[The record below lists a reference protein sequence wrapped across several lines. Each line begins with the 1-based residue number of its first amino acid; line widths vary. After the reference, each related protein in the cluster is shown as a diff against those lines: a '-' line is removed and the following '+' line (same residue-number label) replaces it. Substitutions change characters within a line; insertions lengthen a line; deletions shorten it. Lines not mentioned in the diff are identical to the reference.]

1 MHTVAET
8 TANMAR
14 KAKTMTRIAGSGS
27 LGLVTLANT
36 LTSAFAPKG
45 IVNHFT
51 GQERKIPGFS
61 TATALNLFTPME
73 NVIAQKNLLI
83 EQQTVRA
90 FLERQEQDA
99 RDRLP
104 AWARATRRLDD
115 NVEPRRDLKQ
125 RAQDLIAELNA
136 KFQPDDSG
144 AVFSNRNP
152 SADNRPG
159 EGEVFPSVLSGYTV
173 DGGLS
178 LPNMPRMGLTSGTT
192 LSVTDLADATMS
204 TTPEKVLVRL
214 DSASRDTS
222 EGGDNSLK
230 SPAGRTLDL
239 NGTTLDGNTVH
250 ELTYAEYQQLTYT
263 AGTAGDLD
271 YLSVIGVDETNSL
284 RGEMVTSALSIN
296 EIPEHR
302 IIGDTKVYEL
312 DFLTEKDAFFT
323 RFEITFDGTF
333 ANKEDPADPAN
344 SFMGDLDAGDIEI
357 TIYEAGNIDNKAF
370 IVDADSV
377 GDVLAGSFGSN
388 LACDGLM
395 LRVDIKN
402 FPAVDINSL
411 RVKFS

>member
-1 MHTVAET
+1 
-8 TANMAR
+8 
-14 KAKTMTRIAGSGS
+14 MTRIAGSGS

-36 LTSAFAPKG
+36 LTTALAPKG
-45 IVNHFT
+45 IVNPFT

-61 TATALNLFTPME
+61 TDTALNLFTPME

-99 RDRLP
+99 CDRLP
-104 AWARATRRLDD
+104 AWARALRRLDD
-115 NVEPRRDLKQ
+115 NVEPPRDLKQ

-159 EGEVFPSVLSGYTV
+159 EGEVFPNVLPGYTV

-178 LPNMPRMGLTSGTT
+178 LPNVPRMGLTSGTT
-192 LSVTDLADATMS
+192 LSVTDLADATIS

-230 SPAGRTLDL
+230 SPAGSLDL
-239 NGTTLDGNTVH
+239 NGTTLTGNTVH

-263 AGTAGDLD
+263 AGTVGDLD

-312 DFLTEKDAFFT
+312 DFLTEQDAFFT

-357 TIYEAGNIDNKAF
+357 TIYEAGNIDNKAV
-370 IVDADSV
+370 IVDADSA
-377 GDVLAGSFGSN
+377 GNVLAGSFGSN
-388 LACDGLM
+388 LARDGLM